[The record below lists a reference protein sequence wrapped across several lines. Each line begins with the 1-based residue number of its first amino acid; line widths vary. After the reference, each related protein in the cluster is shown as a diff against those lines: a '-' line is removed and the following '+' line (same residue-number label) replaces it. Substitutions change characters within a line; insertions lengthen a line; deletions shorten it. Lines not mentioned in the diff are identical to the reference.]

1 MLITNMSVP
10 ASPHYTA
17 TAGTQER
24 GEGFPG
30 TASSRGT
37 LICRDT
43 GGQIRAEARSCGALA
58 LSSVHIG
65 PSFMWQRGYLC
76 QYLKRLSRHRSR
88 VSGRAGLESQAW
100 MVFKLLSFFT
110 MVSNIQAGSSPQPQQ
125 SAGLVSGHCLMTCV
139 SVLPSPQ
146 IINVDCPRC
155 KRSVSP
161 GQS

>member
-1 MLITNMSVP
+1 MWRMLLGEGGDP
-10 ASPHYTA
+10 AHADHKHECSCIA
-17 TAGTQER
+17 TLYSGDT

-30 TASSRGT
+30 TASTRGT

-88 VSGRAGLESQAW
+88 VSGRAGWRARLGWFSSYSAFSQW
-100 MVFKLLSFFT
+100 YQISKTISFQLYKDIF
-110 MVSNIQAGSSPQPQQ
+110 
-125 SAGLVSGHCLMTCV
+125 
-139 SVLPSPQ
+139 
-146 IINVDCPRC
+146 
-155 KRSVSP
+155 
-161 GQS
+161 